1 MKISSKNIFHLA
13 RATSNHVELDSLK
26 LNLNF
31 NELASEDI
39 KNLCEAIQNA
49 KLISLDLSFKGC
61 GLPRNAFKR
70 LCGWLQESVELSE
83 RLILDFTL

>member
-1 MKISSKNIFHLA
+1 MSG
-13 RATSNHVELDSLK
+13 HVQLDSLK

-31 NELASEDI
+31 NELGSEDMRNI
-39 KNLCEAIQNA
+39 CESVQNA
-49 KLISLDLSFKGC
+49 KLVSLDLSFKGC

-83 RLILDFTL
+83 RLSLDFTL